1 MSNKIVVLY
10 TPDGEA
16 VQYRPL
22 SERIKEFLAVY
33 GPEQGYAVETVF
45 QDSLSLKTGLL
56 KLYESALQAG
66 QKPEAVGLPPLSEAG
81 QVLVCRA
88 TLKNREGRIMA
99 TATATKAILSYKDQ
113 EILETAARQRL
124 LAALGFSG
132 EVLDADESQD
142 QHDQGFTNRP
152 APVVT
157 ASIPDAKTTAEVIP
171 WVVPQQAETETP
183 KVIPLVDI
191 PDATASTPDAVPMAS
206 IPDAE
211 IVPASRVDAKP
222 VAASIPDAK
231 TAEGIAIPPARIT
244 PPAPPPLER
253 GAAALAALVRQIE
266 HQVRI
271 RGLDLQELPPM
282 DTLEE
287 ARAVLQRLMRPM
299 NTVVSA
305 AR

>member
-1 MSNKIVVLY
+1 MRNKTVVLY

-33 GPEQGYAVETVF
+33 GPEQGYAVETAF
-45 QDSLSLKTGLL
+45 QDGLSLKTGLL
-56 KLYESALQAG
+56 RLYESALQAG
-66 QKPEAVGLPPLSEAG
+66 QKPEAVGLPPLAEAG

-99 TATATKAILSYKDQ
+99 TATATKEVLSYKDQ

-124 LAALGFSG
+124 LAALGFGG

-157 ASIPDAKTTAEVIP
+157 ASIPDAKATAEVIP

-191 PDATASTPDAVPMAS
+191 PDATASTPDAVPRAS

-211 IVPASRVDAKP
+211 IVSAFHLDAEP
-222 VAASIPDAK
+222 VASIPDAK

-253 GAAALAALVRQIE
+253 GAAALAALVRQVE

-282 DTLEE
+282 RTVEE

>member
-22 SERIKEFLAVY
+22 SERIKDFLAVY

-66 QKPEAVGLPPLSEAG
+66 RKPEEVGLPPLVEAG

-88 TLKNREGRIMA
+88 TLKNREGRIVA
-99 TATATKAILSYKDQ
+99 TTHAAKVILSYKDL

-124 LAALGFSG
+124 LAALGFGG
-132 EVLDADESQD
+132 EVLDADENQD
-142 QHDQGFTNRP
+142 QHDQGFVERP
-152 APVVT
+152 VPT
-157 ASIPDAKTTAEVIP
+157 ATTSIPDAKATAEVIP
-171 WVVPQQAETETP
+171 WVIPPQAETEIP

-191 PDATASTPDAVPMAS
+191 PDATASTPDAVPMAP

-211 IVPASRVDAKP
+211 IVSASRVDAKP
-222 VAASIPDAK
+222 VAAAIPDAK
-231 TAEGIAIPPARIT
+231 ATVEGIAITPARAKSSAS
-244 PPAPPPLER
+244 PSSER
-253 GAAALAALVRQIE
+253 GAMALAALVRQVE

-282 DTLEE
+282 RTVEE
-287 ARAVLQRLMRPM
+287 ARAVLQRLMQPIA
-299 NTVVSA
+299 VSA